1 MRRAF
6 SVNVSGVRVVGTL
19 HEPVAAAPG
28 TRALDVGFL
37 FLNFGQA
44 PRSGLA
50 DVASFCADA
59 LAANGVLTFRVDM
72 PGIGDTEGP
81 LPVYLQQL
89 WREIEDGAHT
99 PYAIDVVRTLL
110 ARHELKGFV
119 LCGLCGGAVT
129 AVYAAGA
136 LRDETL
142 GLVLIEP
149 DFALHVKPNAEG
161 LITESHGDED
171 MDTRT
176 YFDSI
181 AALVKNLRSPESWMR
196 LFSGQ
201 ASYRKHVHLVQ
212 HGLNRVRDRVLGKQ
226 LPPDANLPLID
237 CLRKLAG
244 RGMATL
250 VLTAGDAHLDYIQDD
265 VLAGVSKKKIRFE
278 AIEGTNHMFATQI
291 GKDAAAGHINSWLR
305 ARFG

>member
-1 MRRAF
+1 MRRTF
-6 SVNVSGVRVVGTL
+6 SVNVNGLRVVGTL
-19 HEPVAAAPG
+19 HEPVAAVNAR
-28 TRALDVGFL
+28 TLDVGFL

-50 DVASFCADA
+50 DVAAFCADA

-72 PGIGDTEGP
+72 PGIGDTDGS

-110 ARHELKGFV
+110 ARHGLKGFV

-136 LRDETL
+136 LRDETV

-149 DFALHVKPNAEG
+149 DFALHTPPNAEG
-161 LITESHGDED
+161 LIIDTHGDED

-176 YFDSI
+176 YFDTI
-181 AALVKNLRSPESWMR
+181 AVLLQNLRSPESWRR

-201 ASYRKHVHLVQ
+201 ASYRKHVHLIQ
-212 HGLNRVRDRVLGKQ
+212 HGLNRVRDRVLGKK

-237 CLRKLAG
+237 CLRRLGA

-250 VLTAGDAHLDYIQDD
+250 VLTAGDAHLAFIQDD
-265 VLAGVSKKKIRFE
+265 VLAGVGKKQMRFE
-278 AIEGTNHMFATQI
+278 AIENTNHMFATQA
-291 GKDAAAGHINSWLR
+291 GKDAAAGRISRWLR
-305 ARFG
+305 AHFA